1 MLPLGTG
8 SSRSGILMITC
19 WAASVWKRIM
29 NFKATVLVDYP
40 RRKIS
45 CPTGSMRVM
54 SNILP

>member
-1 MLPLGTG
+1 
-8 SSRSGILMITC
+8 MITC

-45 CPTGSMRVM
+45 CPTGSMRVI